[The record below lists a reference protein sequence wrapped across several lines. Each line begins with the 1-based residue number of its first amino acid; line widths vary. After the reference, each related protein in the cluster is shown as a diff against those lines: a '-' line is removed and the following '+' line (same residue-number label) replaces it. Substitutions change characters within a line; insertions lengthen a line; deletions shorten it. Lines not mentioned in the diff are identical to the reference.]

1 MVFETVRYM
10 ISEQLEIDPAS
21 ITMDSN
27 LVTDLKA
34 DSVDVMEVVMNLESE
49 YGIEFVFEQL
59 SEIKTVGDVVAYIEA
74 NS

>member
-1 MVFETVRYM
+1 MVFETVQKL
-10 ISEQLEIDPAS
+10 IAEQLEIDPS
-21 ITMDSN
+21 TITLESN

-49 YGIEFVFEQL
+49 YDMEFAFEKL

-74 NS
+74 NQ

>member
-1 MVFETVRYM
+1 MVFETVRNM